1 MSGGNISIM
10 AVKSYNPT
18 SPARRSMTVLTTE
31 NLSKDR
37 PQKSLTA
44 PLKKAA
50 GRNNQGRLTMK
61 NRGGGHKRLYR
72 IIDFKRNKDGMTAQV
87 LTLEYDPNRTS
98 RIALVEYEDG
108 ERRYIIAPE
117 GLKPGDQIANGPEA
131 DIRTGHAL
139 PLERIPV
146 GTTVHNI
153 EMSPGKGAQIARS
166 AGTSAVLQAK
176 EGKFALLRLPSG
188 ETRLVLRDCRATV
201 GTVGNA
207 EHESIV
213 WGSAGRMRHKGRKPH
228 VRGKAMN
235 PNDHPHGGG
244 EGRAPVGRRKSG
256 PVSATGVKAIG
267 FKTRKKNKPS
277 GKMIIRKRNAK

>member
-1 MSGGNISIM
+1 
-10 AVKSYNPT
+10 
-18 SPARRSMTVLTTE
+18 MTVLTTD
-31 NLSKDR
+31 NLTKKR
-37 PQKSLTA
+37 PEKSLTA
-44 PLKKAA
+44 PLTKSG
-50 GRNNQGRLTMK
+50 GRNNQGRRTMK

-72 IIDFKRNKDGMTAQV
+72 IIDFKRVKDDVTGVVTA
-87 LTLEYDPNRTS
+87 LEYDPNRTS
-98 RIALVEYEDG
+98 RIALIEYSDG
-108 ERRYIIAPE
+108 EKRYIIAPD
-117 GLKPGDQIANGPEA
+117 GLKVGDTIANGVDA

-146 GTTVHNI
+146 GTTVHCI
-153 EMSPGKGAQIARS
+153 EMQPGHGAQLARS

-188 ETRLVLRDCRATV
+188 ETRLVSRQCRATI
-201 GTVGNA
+201 GSVGNA

-213 WGSAGRMRHKGRKPH
+213 WGNAGRMRHKGVKPH

-277 GKMIIRKRNAK
+277 SKMIVRRRGQK

>member
-1 MSGGNISIM
+1 M

-18 SPARRSMTVLTTE
+18 SPARRTMTVLSTE
-31 NLSKDR
+31 NLTKKR

-72 IIDFKRNKDGMTAQV
+72 IIDFKRNKDGFRGTVIA
-87 LTLEYDPNRTS
+87 LEYDPNRTS
-98 RIALVEYEDG
+98 RIALIEYTDG

-117 GLKPGDQIANGPEA
+117 GLNVGDQVADGPDA
-131 DIRTGHAL
+131 DIRVGHAL
-139 PLERIPV
+139 PMDRIPV
-146 GTTVHNI
+146 GTTIHNV
-153 EMSPGKGAQIARS
+153 ELNPGAGAQLARS
-166 AGTSAVLQAK
+166 AGTSIVLQAK

-188 ETRLVLRDCRATV
+188 ETRLVQRECRATI
-201 GTVGNA
+201 GAVGNS

-213 WGSAGRMRHKGRKPH
+213 WGNAGRMRHKGRKPH

-267 FKTRKKNKPS
+267 FKTRKKKKTS
-277 GKMIIRKRNAK
+277 SKMIVRRRNSK

>member
-1 MSGGNISIM
+1 M
-10 AVKSYNPT
+10 AVKSFNPT

-31 NLSKDR
+31 NLTKKR
-37 PQKSLTA
+37 PEKSLTA
-44 PLKKAA
+44 PLPKNG

-72 IIDFKRNKDGMTAQV
+72 IIDFKRRKEGVVATVAAI
-87 LTLEYDPNRTS
+87 EYDPNRTS
-98 RIALVEYEDG
+98 RIALLHYEDG
-108 ERRYIIAPE
+108 EKSYIIAPE
-117 GLKPGDQIANGPEA
+117 GLKVGDTVANGADA
-131 DIRTGHAL
+131 DIRTGHSL
-139 PLERIPV
+139 TLERIPV
-146 GTTVHNI
+146 GTTVHAI
-153 EMSPGKGAQIARS
+153 EMQPGHGAQLARS
-166 AGTSAVLQAK
+166 AGTSAILQAK

-188 ETRLVLRDCRATV
+188 ETRLVSRECRATI

-213 WGSAGRMRHKGRKPH
+213 WGNAGRMRHKGVKPH

-277 GKMIIRKRNAK
+277 SKMIVRRRGQK

>member
-1 MSGGNISIM
+1 M

-18 SPARRSMTVLTTE
+18 SPARRSMTVIVDE
-31 NLSKDR
+31 NLTKKR
-37 PQKSLTA
+37 PEKSLTE
-44 PLKKAA
+44 PLKKKA

-72 IIDFKRNKDGMTAQV
+72 IIDFKRNKDGIRGEVTA
-87 LTLEYDPNRTS
+87 LEYDPNRS
-98 RIALVEYEDG
+98 ANIALVVYADG
-108 ERRYIIAPE
+108 EKRYIVAPA
-117 GLKPGDQIANGPEA
+117 GLKVGDAIANGPEA

-146 GTTVHNI
+146 GTTIHCV
-153 EMSPGKGAQIARS
+153 EMSPGKGAQLARS
-166 AGTSAVLQAK
+166 AGSSVVLQAK

-188 ETRLVLRDCRATV
+188 ERRLVLLQCRATI

-207 EHESIV
+207 EWETIV
-213 WGSAGRMRHKGRKPH
+213 WGNAGRMRHKGVKPH

-267 FKTRKKNKPS
+267 FKTRKKKKPS
-277 GKMIIRKRNAK
+277 DKFIVGKRGTK

>member
-1 MSGGNISIM
+1 M

-18 SPARRSMTVLTTE
+18 SPARRTMTVLSTE
-31 NLSKDR
+31 NLTKKR

-72 IIDFKRNKDGMTAQV
+72 IIDFKRNKDGFRGTVIA
-87 LTLEYDPNRTS
+87 LEYDPNRTS
-98 RIALVEYEDG
+98 RIALIEYTDD

-117 GLKPGDQIANGPEA
+117 GLNVGDQIADGPDA
-131 DIRTGHAL
+131 DIRVGHAL
-139 PLERIPV
+139 PMDRIPV
-146 GTTVHNI
+146 GTTIHNV
-153 EMSPGKGAQIARS
+153 ELNPGAGAQLARS
-166 AGTSAVLQAK
+166 AGTSVVLQAK

-188 ETRLVLRDCRATV
+188 ETRLVQRECRATI
-201 GTVGNA
+201 GAVGNS

-267 FKTRKKNKPS
+267 FKTRKKKKTS
-277 GKMIIRKRNAK
+277 SKMIVRRRNSK